1 MSSKWIHYP
10 GWVVGCYQLFDQT
23 MDQLDYIS
31 PVAFM
36 CDHFRYAW
44 TWQHLQKEGRWNVCQ
59 LKLYRC
65 FHCCQTNP
73 AFSWLCEYN
82 CAKND
87 QKSQVW
93 SSLELSFYTFYLVR
107 SHIPSLCT
115 RAGTIKAFVG
125 REPLPPQAKQHEHN
139 QATYYMSRFTC
150 GNIVFTI
157 FTSLVLLFISWLFYA
172 LCLILLFVI
181 SIYCCILCSLL
192 CIFPANINT

>member
-1 MSSKWIHYP
+1 MLCLDIDTSSTCSLYFFDLDEWLLNEMTYFSIYEHDSCLSLSIPINSTQYEAALKTKMSSKWIHYP

-36 CDHFRYAW
+36 CAHFRYAW

-87 QKSQVW
+87 K
-93 SSLELSFYTFYLVR
+93 SSLVIFRTFL
-107 SHIPSLCT
+107 L
-115 RAGTIKAFVG
+115 
-125 REPLPPQAKQHEHN
+125 Q
-139 QATYYMSRFTC
+139 
-150 GNIVFTI
+150 
-157 FTSLVLLFISWLFYA
+157 LLFGA
-172 LCLILLFVI
+172 
-181 SIYCCILCSLL
+181 
-192 CIFPANINT
+192 FPYT